1 MDTHG
6 HSRRFAEIRGDSR
19 RYTEIHRDAHPRP
32 SFTVSERRRMTAWA
46 AGQVRVI
53 SPYVTGVVFRNA
65 DPAQLPVLAS
75 LMSLPGW

>member
-1 MDTHG
+1 
-6 HSRRFAEIRGDSR
+6 
-19 RYTEIHRDAHPRP
+19 
-32 SFTVSERRRMTAWA
+32 MTAWA